1 MPVHGSHA
9 TRRIVSRDDVKDSAA
24 NSRRSERLR
33 KNPSIAGA
41 WLSFEIHKN
50 FKQAIRL
57 DSIKHGKLTF
67 GATPQRHH
75 VMPCGRLPNAPIH
88 GNLLVGWADILCV

>member
-9 TRRIVSRDDVKDSAA
+9 WHLAASLNDANDNASNFTAIAASA
-24 NSRRSERLR
+24 E
-33 KNPSIAGA
+33 NPSIAGV
-41 WLSFEIHKN
+41 WFSLEVQKN

-57 DSIKHGKLTF
+57 DSIKHRKPTF

-75 VMPCGRLPNAPIH
+75 VMPCGRLPNALIH
-88 GNLLVGWADILCV
+88 GNLLMGWADILCV